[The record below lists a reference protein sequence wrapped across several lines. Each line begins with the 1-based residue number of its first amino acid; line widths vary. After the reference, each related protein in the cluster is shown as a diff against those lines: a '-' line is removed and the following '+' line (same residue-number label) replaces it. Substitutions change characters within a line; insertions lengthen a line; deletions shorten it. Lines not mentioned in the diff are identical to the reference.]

1 MVVLVV
7 VHKVAP
13 DAIGTKAHRVECATG
28 LRLVLGVP
36 VEVTQ
41 LLWTVGEL
49 ALAAVLAHAA
59 FGIRA
64 AQLCLVAGRSGGR
77 SCGTRC

>member
-7 VHKVAP
+7 VHKVAA
-13 DAIGTKAHRVECATG
+13 DAIGTETHRVERAAG

-41 LLWTVGEL
+41 LFGTVCEL
-49 ALAAVLAHAA
+49 ALAAVLAHAS

-64 AQLCLVAGRSGGR
+64 AQLCLVA
-77 SCGTRC
+77 